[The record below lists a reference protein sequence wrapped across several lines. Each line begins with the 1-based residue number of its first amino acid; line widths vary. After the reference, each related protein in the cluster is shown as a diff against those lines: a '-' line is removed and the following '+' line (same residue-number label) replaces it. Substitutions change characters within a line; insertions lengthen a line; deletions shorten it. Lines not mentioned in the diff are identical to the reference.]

1 MDEKSRVSELRLE
14 SDGWHLRYEDR
25 SLKLFCDILSLE
37 ADQQIAEE
45 FGIELKEAWKLK
57 HQVLDNWW
65 PSDLDEMRRLFP
77 QIVGEND
84 NVKLLILALFSIKF
98 HDPEMRIMGALI
110 ESVNSSGKSWLAKH
124 ILRPLRMISD
134 DLVIEFTRLSGA
146 YLERRFQ
153 DESLDRKV
161 IFIQEAE
168 DSPNQLYL
176 TLSEGR
182 LRVGLVQRVD
192 GEFRPI
198 EIVAEG
204 QPFLLATSTG
214 WRGSPDLIHRI
225 LQIELDE
232 SREQTLKIMEFE
244 SKMASDPIYKEQF
257 LKFSEGCAKIFKR
270 IWEETPENVEV
281 CIPYI
286 SLLEEN
292 FQNSE
297 DLDVK
302 LRRDWRKFISLLMAS
317 ALIFHKRRPMIKLND
332 RLIIIATLEDLR
344 NVLPLVETSFRETLT
359 GLSEKELKVL
369 DALEESDPPSLTYAE
384 IARATGIPSSTLRHH
399 IIPRLESKGHV
410 IVHREGRTHQ
420 IERSKKSWPRLIIDL
435 EAIREKGEKLINDA
449 IATLILSGGQ
459 MANSEI
465 REERGLIS
473 ENKPRDL
480 AIHGLA
486 NSPSDLGEN
495 KLGEGADSIWPSGQ
509 DEKKAISQD
518 INVSEVSQDG

>member
-1 MDEKSRVSELRLE
+1 MNSKERVSNLKLE
-14 SDGWHLRYEDR
+14 SDGWRLHHNGK
-25 SLKLFCDILSLE
+25 SIKIFCDLLSGE
-37 ADQQIAEE
+37 ADRLIAEKL
-45 FGIELKEAWKLK
+45 GIELKEAWKIK
-57 HQVLDNWW
+57 HQALDNWW
-65 PSDLDEMRRLFP
+65 PKSLDEMRGLFP
-77 QIVGEND
+77 QIVGEDD
-84 NVKLLILALFSIKF
+84 NVKLLTLALFSIKF
-98 HDPEMRIMGALI
+98 RDPEMRIMGALI
-110 ESVNSSGKSWLAKH
+110 ESANSSGKSWLAKH

-153 DESLDRKV
+153 NESLDRKV

-244 SKMASDPIYKEQF
+244 SKMASDPIYKEQL
-257 LKFSEGCAKIFKR
+257 LKFSEGCAKIFKW

-286 SLLEEN
+286 SLLEES

-369 DALEESDPPSLTYAE
+369 DALEECDPPSLTYAE
-384 IARATGIPSSTLRHH
+384 IAKATGIPSSTLRHH

-410 IVHREGRTHQ
+410 VVHREGRTHQ
-420 IERSKKSWPRLIIDL
+420 IERARKSWPQLVIDL
-435 EAIREKGEKLINDA
+435 EAICEKGEKLINNA
-449 IATLILSGGQ
+449 IAALILSGGQ

-465 REERGLIS
+465 WEERALIS

-486 NSPSDLGEN
+486 NSPAVFSEN
-495 KLGEGADSIWPSGQ
+495 KLGEGSDSIWPSGQ
-509 DEKKAISQD
+509 DEKRAISQD
-518 INVSEVSQDG
+518 ISLSEGDGDG

>member
-98 HDPEMRIMGALI
+98 RDPEMRIMGALI

-153 DESLDRKV
+153 NESLDRKV

-270 IWEETPENVEV
+270 IWEETPENIEV

-384 IARATGIPSSTLRHH
+384 IARVTGIPSSTLRHH

-495 KLGEGADSIWPSGQ
+495 KLGEGSDSIWPSGQ